1 MNKKVLGEFTKK
13 KGELTIIMYHYV
25 RPIKDSKFPRIKG
38 LEFSSFKKQ
47 LDYLSKNYTFVSLDQ
62 LIESLLGRNDLP
74 KNACHL
80 TFDDGFKDH
89 VKYVMPELL
98 IRNIRGSF
106 FPPANA
112 IEKKELLEVHAIQFI
127 LASSKNIDEVFSE
140 INSISLDL
148 GLTKP
153 KLNFLFNIYGVP
165 LRYSN
170 GSVDSAKT
178 IYCKRML
185 QVALPKEIRS
195 KIISILFKKYIGKN
209 TKQFAQ
215 DLYMSLSDIKK
226 LINNGMYV
234 GSHGHN
240 HIWLGKARKSEQI
253 KEINLSL
260 SFLKKVGARTNNWV
274 MCYPYG
280 SYNKETLKILREK
293 NCLIGL
299 TTKTGMSNLNQAKL
313 LELNRYDTN
322 DLPQ

>member
-1 MNKKVLGEFTKK
+1 MNIKVFTKFMK
-13 KGELTIIMYHYV
+13 KEEKITIVMYHYV
-25 RPIKDSKFPRIKG
+25 RPIKKSKFPRIKG

-47 LDYLSKNYTFVSLDQ
+47 LDYLSKNYIFISLGQ
-62 LIESLLGRNDLP
+62 LIESSLGRADLP

-106 FPPANA
+106 FLPTNA
-112 IEKKELLEVHAIQFI
+112 IEKRELLEVHAIQFI
-127 LASSKNIDEVFSE
+127 LASSKNINEVFRE
-140 INSISLDL
+140 INSMCLDL
-148 GLTKP
+148 GLTKS
-153 KLNFLFNIYGVP
+153 KLNLLFNIYGVP
-165 LRYSN
+165 LRYAN
-170 GSVDSAKT
+170 GNIDSAKT

-185 QVALPKEIRS
+185 QVVLPKEIRS
-195 KIISILFKKYIGKN
+195 KIIPTLFKKYVGKN
-209 TKQFAQ
+209 TRQFAE

-226 LINNGMYV
+226 LIKNGMYV

-240 HIWLGKARKSEQI
+240 HIWLGKARKSEQTKDI
-253 KEINLSL
+253 KLSL
-260 SFLKKVGARTNNWV
+260 DFLKKVGARTNNWV

-280 SYNKETLKILREK
+280 SYNDDTLKILREK

-299 TTKTGMSNLNQAKL
+299 TTKAGISNLNQTKL

-322 DLPQ
+322 DFPQ